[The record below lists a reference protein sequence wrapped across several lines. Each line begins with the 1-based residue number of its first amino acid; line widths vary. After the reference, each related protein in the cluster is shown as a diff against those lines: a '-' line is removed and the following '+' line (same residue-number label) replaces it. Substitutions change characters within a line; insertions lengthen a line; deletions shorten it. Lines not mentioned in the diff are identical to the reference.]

1 MAQYSMSEAIQKMLQ
16 DSHWKYRYQVT
27 KLKEDW
33 ELLMGKT
40 VARHTDNLK
49 ISDGKLY
56 IYTNV
61 APLKNEL
68 SYNKMLLV
76 AKINQHFGEDFIKD
90 IVVV

>member
-90 IVVV
+90 IVIV

>member
-1 MAQYSMSEAIQKMLQ
+1 MAQYSMKEAIDRMLQ

-40 VARHTDNLK
+40 VAKHTEDLK
-49 ISDGKLY
+49 IRDGKLY
-56 IYTNV
+56 IHTNI

-68 SYNKMLLV
+68 SYNKHLLI
-76 AKINQHFGEDFIKD
+76 AKINQHFGEAFIKD

>member
-1 MAQYSMSEAIQKMLQ
+1 MSQYSMSEAINKMLQ

-40 VARHTDNLK
+40 AAKHTLDLTIK
-49 ISDGKLY
+49 DGKLF
-56 IYTNV
+56 IHTNV

-68 SYNKMLLV
+68 SYNKHLLI
-76 AKINQHFGEDFIKD
+76 AKINQHFGEVFIKD
-90 IVVV
+90 IQVV

>member
-1 MAQYSMSEAIQKMLQ
+1 MKEAINKMLE
-16 DSHWKYRYQVT
+16 DSHWKYKYQVT

-40 VARHTDNLK
+40 VAKHTENLK
-49 ISDGKLY
+49 LKDGTLY
-56 IYTNV
+56 IYTNI

-68 SYNKMLLV
+68 SYNKHLLI
-76 AKINQHFGEDFIKD
+76 AKINQHFGEAFIND

>member
-1 MAQYSMSEAIQKMLQ
+1 MAQYSMSEAINKMLQ

-40 VARHTDNLK
+40 VAKHTDDLK
-49 ISDGKLY
+49 IRDAKLY
-56 IYTNV
+56 IYTTI

-68 SYNKMLLV
+68 SFNKHLLV
-76 AKINQHFGEDFIKD
+76 AKINQHFGEVFIKD

>member
-1 MAQYSMSEAIQKMLQ
+1 MAQYSMKEAINKMLE
-16 DSHWKYRYQVT
+16 DSHWKYKYQVT

-40 VARHTDNLK
+40 VAKHTENLK
-49 ISDGKLY
+49 LKDGKLY
-56 IYTNV
+56 IYTNI

-68 SYNKMLLV
+68 SYNKHLLI
-76 AKINQHFGEDFIKD
+76 AKINQHFGEAFIND

>member
-40 VARHTDNLK
+40 IARHTDNLK